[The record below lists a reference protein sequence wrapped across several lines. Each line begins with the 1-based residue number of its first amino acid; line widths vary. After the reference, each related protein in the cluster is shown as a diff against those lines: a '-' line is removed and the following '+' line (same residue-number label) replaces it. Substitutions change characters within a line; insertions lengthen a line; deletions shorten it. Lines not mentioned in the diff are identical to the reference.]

1 MLSLKQHYGSPLLHF
16 RSPGTGLY
24 DNLAE
29 YNLPDPTSVF
39 DLHFFNYDPK
49 PFFRLAKE
57 LYPGNF
63 PPNYV
68 HHFVRML
75 HEKNLLLRMYTQN
88 IDALERGKNIIL
100 CFFRVCLIGNFKP
113 TEF

>member
-1 MLSLKQHYGSPLLHF
+1 MIHYFSFHF
-16 RSPGTGLY
+16 RTPGTGLY

-68 HHFVRML
+68 HYFVRTL
-75 HEKNLLLRMYTQN
+75 HEKKLLLRMYTQN
-88 IDALERGKNIIL
+88 IDALERGKCVIYA
-100 CFFRVCLIGNFKP
+100 F
-113 TEF
+113 